1 MFDFLLEFSKQLFI
15 PIPHLI
21 TYILHSL
28 DDTLNLVLNLGQLSL
43 DAGNALE
50 QLGPNS
56 LVLLLGGIG
65 VALLVN
71 LNTDDP
77 IILQL
82 PELLL
87 ELFLPAVDLLPLPLP
102 DVLVASL
109 DLLALGMGVLPV
121 LFDFLELL
129 LGFLEE
135 VLEGEDLAA
144 VVV

>member
-1 MFDFLLEFSKQLFI
+1 
-15 PIPHLI
+15 
-21 TYILHSL
+21 
-28 DDTLNLVLNLGQLSL
+28 
-43 DAGNALE
+43 
-50 QLGPNS
+50 
-56 LVLLLGGIG
+56 VLLLGGIG

-87 ELFLPAVDLLPLPLP
+87 ELFLPPVDLLPLPLP

-121 LFDFLELL
+121 LFGSLELL